1 MGPLGFLTGV
11 VLGSATAISVI
22 LSMVLVMFLL
32 SASSHPALT
41 EEYAPLGKAVVL
53 FAILAVIAAAAFI
66 SLLRRL
72 SWRWIA
78 QFVMWATLVGIAW
91 SYWPEPAV

>member
-22 LSMVLVMFLL
+22 LGMVLVMFLI
-32 SASSHPALT
+32 SASSHPSLM

-53 FAILAVIAAAAFI
+53 FAVLAVTAAAAFI
-66 SLLRRL
+66 SLMRRL
-72 SWRWIA
+72 AWRWIA
-78 QFVMWATLVGIAW
+78 QLVMWVTLVTIAW
-91 SYWPEPAV
+91 SYWPKPAV